1 MLLQSLF
8 KRVNCAAKILDLNSG
23 NLTATSDRS
32 VLKLNAKFSAS
43 GIPKMKFEN
52 KTIDIST
59 ASYSKRSTNIIF
71 RVLSH

>member
-43 GIPKMKFEN
+43 GIPKMNFEN
-52 KTIDIST
+52 KSIDIR
-59 ASYSKRSTNIIF
+59 YLQLVKVYQHNI
-71 RVLSH
+71 